1 MWLCSAKEGE
11 CGEICIRGTCVT
23 LGYYNNP
30 EKTAE
35 VFVQNP
41 LNPYYP
47 EIIYRTGD
55 IGRYNEYGELVF
67 VSRKDYQIK
76 HMGHRIELG
85 EIEAYAGQ
93 ADGVRMC
100 CCVYD
105 KEREKIVLFYV
116 GDAEG
121 KEILKEL
128 KSRLPRYMIPN
139 SLEKLEALSFT
150 ANGKIN
156 RLELKNR
163 LAEG

>member
-1 MWLCSAKEGE
+1 
-11 CGEICIRGTCVT
+11 
-23 LGYYNNP
+23 
-30 EKTAE
+30 
-35 VFVQNP
+35 
-41 LNPYYP
+41 
-47 EIIYRTGD
+47 
-55 IGRYNEYGELVF
+55 
-67 VSRKDYQIK
+67 
-76 HMGHRIELG
+76 
-85 EIEAYAGQ
+85 
-93 ADGVRMC
+93 MC

-139 SLEKLEALSFT
+139 RLEKLEALPFT